1 MNTSEQAS
9 GSGSGSGS
17 GMTEMFS
24 CTMPSTFSPDSISNG
39 SAWVIS
45 SEQTISYIAA
55 FILSVMCLVAFVW
68 NIVILVTYCYKYHLL
83 KHPANIFLFALAL
96 NDLLVSVAIVPPS
109 VVTFAA
115 REFIIGNTDSV
126 RCGFCYFQGFLI
138 VFCSVVSINVLA
150 ILSIDRCLHLS
161 NPLTYRNK
169 ESPLVGVIV
178 MIAVWIFSFLL
189 CILPAFGFG
198 EWEFNVSIAACMAR
212 FTPTE
217 NLYFM
222 FVVVTY
228 CLVPIFVLAITNIWT
243 YKIVSKF
250 LSKRRVRRSS
260 YRGSIKEK
268 REDNSQHQQQQK
280 QLVKVFG
287 ALFIA
292 NIVIWSPLVV
302 MVFVVF
308 LFTDDI
314 PSWLYVIFWIMVSSN
329 SMVHPILESFF
340 NKELR
345 VQVSRGKKKVSKTV
359 RSTSRSLIRMATRES
374 MMRKASVLSD
384 MNECSSTKDTEA
396 GNDSVFLN
404 TTELSDFS
412 RTPSLRGGDTP
423 PDKRL
428 QATDRM
434 RRTGAPPSPL
444 TKRHTSPLFNYPS
457 QDHKDSKKLS
467 VGDHSSVFSPTSNH
481 SPSPL
486 LTDSSKQSN
495 PTTPVKKRQVS
506 ISLPDDENVYYPSK
520 IVMSPTDVQQ
530 STVFEEDDV
539 VLPDDDVILPDDDV
553 ILPDDDV
560 ILPGDDH
567 PSNENGALNNSTV
580 IDLDDVSLRPN
591 KVNGNMLN
599 SDLQHSMNGHSV
611 IEESELVDCYDDDT
625 MV

>member
-17 GMTEMFS
+17 GMMDMFS
-24 CTMPSTFSPDSISNG
+24 CTMPSTFSSDSIANE
-39 SAWVIS
+39 SAWIIS
-45 SEQTISYIAA
+45 SEPTVSYIAA
-55 FILSVMCLVAFVW
+55 FILSVMCLIAFVW

-96 NDLLVSVAIVPPS
+96 NDLLVSVAVLPPS
-109 VVTFAA
+109 IVTFAA
-115 REFIIGNTDSV
+115 REFIIGNTDFV

-169 ESPLVGVIV
+169 ESPVVGIIV

-189 CILPAFGFG
+189 CISPAFGFG
-198 EWEFNVSIAACMAR
+198 EWEFNVSIAVCMAR
-212 FTPTE
+212 FTPLE
-217 NLYFM
+217 NLRFM
-222 FVVVTY
+222 IIIVIY

-243 YKIVSKF
+243 YKIVAKF
-250 LSKRRVRRSS
+250 LSKRRVRKLS

-292 NIVIWSPLVV
+292 NIVIWSPLIV

-308 LFTDDI
+308 LFTPSV

-329 SMVHPILESFF
+329 SMIHPILESFF

-374 MMRKASVLSD
+374 MMRKASVLSE
-384 MNECSSTKDTEA
+384 MNECPSTRESEA

-404 TTELSDFS
+404 TTEVSDFS
-412 RTPSLRGGDTP
+412 RTASLRGGDTP
-423 PDKRL
+423 LDKRS
-428 QATDRM
+428 QGTDRM

-444 TKRHTSPLFNYPS
+444 TKRHTSPLFNYSS
-457 QDHKDSKKLS
+457 QDQKDSKKLS
-467 VGDHSSVFSPTSNH
+467 ISDHSSVFSPT

-486 LTDSSKQSN
+486 LTDSSKHSN
-495 PTTPVKKRQVS
+495 PITPVTRKRQVS

-539 VLPDDDVILPDDDV
+539 VIPDDDVVLPDDDVILQ
-553 ILPDDDV
+553 
-560 ILPGDDH
+560 GDDH
-567 PSNENGALNNSTV
+567 PPNENGVLHNSTF
-580 IDLDDVSLRPN
+580 IELEDASLRPN
-591 KVNGNMLN
+591 KVNGNISN
-599 SDLQHSMNGHSV
+599 SDLQCMNGHHLNSV
-611 IEESELVDCYDDDT
+611 IEESELVDDEET